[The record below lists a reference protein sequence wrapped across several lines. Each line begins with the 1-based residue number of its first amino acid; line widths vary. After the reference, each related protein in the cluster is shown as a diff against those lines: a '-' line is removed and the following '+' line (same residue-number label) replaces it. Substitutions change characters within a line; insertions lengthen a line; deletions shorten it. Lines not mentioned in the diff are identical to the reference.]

1 MAEEWMEQKRLLREG
16 SGEHESLLQEHK
28 ELCPIPRQPAV
39 QEKGR
44 FPSVNKP
51 RWNAREI
58 SPLFWLSGAPWPFSR
73 SPECCPWRR
82 VKSQKIDLGCE
93 EK

>member
-1 MAEEWMEQKRLLREG
+1 MEQKALLREG
-16 SGEHESLLQEHK
+16 SGEHESLHQEHK

-44 FPSVNKP
+44 FPPVNKP

-58 SPLFWLSGAPWPFSR
+58 LTSFLAFR
-73 SPECCPWRR
+73 SHVAIFP
-82 VKSQKIDLGCE
+82 VS
-93 EK
+93 